1 MSDLP
6 EQLRG
11 VIVQTGAG
19 QLLLPNSVITEVLSF
34 SDPDAV
40 EGAPEWLLGLIR
52 WRGWQVP
59 LLDFASL
66 AGVQT
71 RAGQVQG
78 GGRRRV
84 IVIKALGGN
93 PRMPYMALLA
103 DGFPR
108 LVTVKA
114 DTLDAPADALD
125 TGACIRAIATLN
137 DEEAIIPDLD
147 QVEAKLTQLAS

>member
-1 MSDLP
+1 MSNLP
-6 EQLRG
+6 DELRG

-40 EGAPEWLLGLIR
+40 DGAPSWLLGLIR

-59 LLDFASL
+59 LLDFADL
-66 AGVQT
+66 AGVQART
-71 RAGQVQG
+71 TQLQ

-84 IVIKALGGN
+84 IVVKALGGN
-93 PRMPYMALLA
+93 PRLPYMALLA

-114 DTLDAPADALD
+114 SNLQAPADAAD
-125 TGACIRAIATLN
+125 MAACIHAIATLN

-147 QVEAKLTQLAS
+147 KVEAKLTELAA

>member
-1 MSDLP
+1 MSNLP
-6 EQLRG
+6 DELRG

-40 EGAPEWLLGLIR
+40 EGAPNWLLGLIR

-59 LLDFASL
+59 LLDFAEL
-66 AGVQT
+66 AGVQART
-71 RAGQVQG
+71 TQLQ

-84 IVIKALGGN
+84 IVVKALGGN
-93 PRMPYMALLA
+93 PQLPYMALLA

-114 DTLDAPADALD
+114 SNLQAPADATD
-125 TGACIRAIATLN
+125 TAACIHAIATLN

-147 QVEAKLTQLAS
+147 KVEAKLTELAA

>member
-1 MSDLP
+1 MSNLP
-6 EQLRG
+6 DELRG

-66 AGVQT
+66 AGVQS
-71 RAGQVQG
+71 RSPAQSQ

-84 IVIKALGGN
+84 IVVKALGGN
-93 PRMPYMALLA
+93 PRMPYMAIMA

-114 DTLDAPADALD
+114 STLEAPADATDLA
-125 TGACIRAIATLN
+125 ACIRAIANLN

-147 QVEAKLTQLAS
+147 QVEAKLTALAA

>member
-59 LLDFASL
+59 LLDFARL
-66 AGVQT
+66 AGVQA
-71 RAGQVQG
+71 RAAQAQG

-114 DTLDAPADALD
+114 ETLDAPADALD

-147 QVEAKLTQLAS
+147 QVEAKLTQLAA

>member
-1 MSDLP
+1 MSNLP
-6 EQLRG
+6 DELRG

-40 EGAPEWLLGLIR
+40 DGAPSWLLGLIR

-59 LLDFASL
+59 LLDFADL
-66 AGVQT
+66 AGVQA
-71 RAGQVQG
+71 RATQLQ

-84 IVIKALGGN
+84 IVVKALGGN
-93 PRMPYMALLA
+93 PRLPYMALLA

-114 DTLDAPADALD
+114 SNLQAPADATD
-125 TGACIRAIATLN
+125 MAACIHAIATLN

-147 QVEAKLTQLAS
+147 KVEAKLTALAA

>member
-1 MSDLP
+1 MSNLP

-34 SDPDAV
+34 SDPDAI

-59 LLDFASL
+59 LLDFARI
-66 AGVQT
+66 AGVQSRST
-71 RAGQVQG
+71 QAQS
-78 GGRRRV
+78 GRRRV
-84 IVIKALGGN
+84 IVVKALGGN

-108 LVTVKA
+108 LVTVKSA
-114 DTLDAPADALD
+114 TLDAPADEGD
-125 TGACIRAIATLN
+125 SGACIRAIATLN

-147 QVEAKLTQLAS
+147 QIEAKLTALAA

>member
-1 MSDLP
+1 MSNLP
-6 EQLRG
+6 DELRG

-40 EGAPEWLLGLIR
+40 DGAPSWLLGLIR

-59 LLDFASL
+59 LLDFADL
-66 AGVQT
+66 AGVQART
-71 RAGQVQG
+71 TQLQ

-84 IVIKALGGN
+84 IVVKALGGN
-93 PRMPYMALLA
+93 PRLPYMALLA

-114 DTLDAPADALD
+114 SNLQAPADATD
-125 TGACIRAIATLN
+125 MAACIHAIATLN

-147 QVEAKLTQLAS
+147 KVEAKLTELAA

>member
-1 MSDLP
+1 MSNLP
-6 EQLRG
+6 DELRG

-40 EGAPEWLLGLIR
+40 DGAPSWLLGLIR

-59 LLDFASL
+59 LLDFADL
-66 AGVQT
+66 AGVQA
-71 RAGQVQG
+71 RATQLQ

-84 IVIKALGGN
+84 IVVKALGGN
-93 PRMPYMALLA
+93 PRLPYMALLA

-114 DTLDAPADALD
+114 SNLQAPADATD
-125 TGACIRAIATLN
+125 IAACIHAIATLN

-147 QVEAKLTQLAS
+147 KVEAKLTALAA

>member
-1 MSDLP
+1 MSNLP
-6 EQLRG
+6 DELRG

-40 EGAPEWLLGLIR
+40 DGAPSWLLGLIR

-59 LLDFASL
+59 LLDFADL
-66 AGVQT
+66 AGVQART
-71 RAGQVQG
+71 TQLQ

-84 IVIKALGGN
+84 IVVKALGGN
-93 PRMPYMALLA
+93 PRLPYIALLA

-114 DTLDAPADALD
+114 SNLQAPADATD
-125 TGACIRAIATLN
+125 IAACIHAIATLN

-147 QVEAKLTQLAS
+147 KVEAKLTALAA

>member
-1 MSDLP
+1 MSNLP
-6 EQLRG
+6 DELRG

-40 EGAPEWLLGLIR
+40 DGAPSWLLGLIR

-59 LLDFASL
+59 LLDFADL
-66 AGVQT
+66 AGVQA
-71 RAGQVQG
+71 RATQLQ

-84 IVIKALGGN
+84 IVVKALGGN
-93 PRMPYMALLA
+93 PRLPYMALLA

-114 DTLDAPADALD
+114 SNLQAPADATD
-125 TGACIRAIATLN
+125 RAACIHAIATLN

-147 QVEAKLTQLAS
+147 EVEAKLTALAA

>member
-1 MSDLP
+1 MSNLP
-6 EQLRG
+6 DELRG

-40 EGAPEWLLGLIR
+40 EGGPEWLLGLLR

-66 AGVQT
+66 AGAKTRTTQT
-71 RAGQVQG
+71 Q

-84 IVIKALGGN
+84 IVVKALGGN

-108 LVTVKA
+108 LVTVKSS
-114 DTLDAPADALD
+114 TLEAPADAKD
-125 TGACIRAIATLN
+125 IGACIRAIATLN

-147 QVEAKLTQLAS
+147 QVEAKLTELAA

>member
-1 MSDLP
+1 MSNLP
-6 EQLRG
+6 DELRG

-40 EGAPEWLLGLIR
+40 DGAPSWLLGLIR

-59 LLDFASL
+59 LLDFADL
-66 AGVQT
+66 AGVQART
-71 RAGQVQG
+71 TQLQ

-84 IVIKALGGN
+84 IVVKALGGN
-93 PRMPYMALLA
+93 PRLPYMALLA

-114 DTLDAPADALD
+114 SNLQAPADATD
-125 TGACIRAIATLN
+125 IAACIHAIATLN

-147 QVEAKLTQLAS
+147 KVEAKLTALAA